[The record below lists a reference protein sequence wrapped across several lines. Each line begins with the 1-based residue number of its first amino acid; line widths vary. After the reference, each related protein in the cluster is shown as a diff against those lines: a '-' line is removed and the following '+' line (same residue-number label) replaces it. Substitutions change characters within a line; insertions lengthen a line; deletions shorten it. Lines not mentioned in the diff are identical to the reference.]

1 MNEMSKKDNTE
12 SIKEPGINIAGELPE
27 NIIAEIK
34 KIPGGKVGLI
44 VIKGPGIGDKFF
56 ITKEELLI
64 GRSPESDI
72 FLDDITVSRK
82 HAVLKKEENGY
93 RIIDS
98 GSLNGSYINN
108 NIADE
113 ALLKN
118 GDRIQIGKY
127 IFIYFSTI

>member
-1 MNEMSKKDNTE
+1 MNEKSKKDNTE
-12 SIKEPGINIAGELPE
+12 SIKKNGISITSELPE
-27 NIIAEIK
+27 NIISYIK
-34 KIPGGKVGLI
+34 KIPRGKVGLI
-44 VIKGPGIGDKFF
+44 VIKGPGLGDKFF
-56 ITKEELLI
+56 INKEELLI

-82 HAVLKKEENGY
+82 HAVLKKEENDY

-108 NIADE
+108 NIVDE